1 MTRSSPPSDGFE
13 SRPTKPAP
21 RKKLGDEVA
30 QYLREAL
37 MAGRYLADQRLGV
50 EDLAEE
56 LGVSTMPVRE
66 ALLTLANEGLLVVRP
81 RRGFRVVQLTVQDI
95 EDVYDVHAY
104 LSGRLAERAA
114 ANISEQT
121 VGKLADLQRRI
132 ERATADKE
140 PLAVLERLNSEFHRE
155 INRCAKSPRL
165 EWFLRAATRY
175 LPRQFYEDV
184 PEWAQTSTQ
193 DHPAI
198 IEALVRHD
206 GDGARQLM
214 EQHVERAGALVVRSL
229 LARGWPRGAQAP
241 ADQSLPADQGH
252 PDQSSAD
259 QSYPDR
265 GRPAG

>member
-1 MTRSSPPSDGFE
+1 MTRPSPPSHGFE
-13 SRPTKPAP
+13 SRLTKPAP
-21 RKKLGDEVA
+21 RKKLGEEVA

-37 MAGRYLADQRLGV
+37 MAGRYLPDQRLGV

-81 RRGFRVVQLTVQDI
+81 RRGFRVVQLAVQDI

-114 ANISEQT
+114 AKISDRT
-121 VGKLADLQRRI
+121 AGTLVDLQRRI
-132 ERATADKE
+132 ERAAADKE
-140 PLAVLERLNSEFHRE
+140 PLAVLEQLNFQFHRE

-175 LPRQFYEDV
+175 LPRQFYEDI
-184 PEWAQTSTQ
+184 PEWTQTSTQ

-198 IEALVRHD
+198 IEALTRHD
-206 GDGARQLM
+206 GDAARQLM
-214 EQHVERAGALVVRSL
+214 AQHVERAGALVVKSL
-229 LARGWPRGAQAP
+229 LARGWPHGSQAP
-241 ADQSLPADQGH
+241 AGQGH
-252 PDQSSAD
+252 PADEGLPDQD
-259 QSYPDR
+259 
-265 GRPAG
+265 RPAG

>member
-1 MTRSSPPSDGFE
+1 MTRPSPPSHGFE
-13 SRPTKPAP
+13 SRLTKPAP
-21 RKKLGDEVA
+21 RKKLGEEVA

-81 RRGFRVVQLTVQDI
+81 RRGFRVVQLAVQDI

-114 ANISEQT
+114 ANISAHT
-121 VGKLADLQRRI
+121 VGTLADLQRRI
-132 ERATADKE
+132 ERAVADNE
-140 PLAVLERLNSEFHRE
+140 PPAVLERLNYEFHRE

-175 LPRQFYEDV
+175 LPRQFYEDI
-184 PEWAQTSTQ
+184 PEWAQTSAQ
-193 DHPAI
+193 DHPGI
-198 IEALVRHD
+198 IDALARHD
-206 GDGARQLM
+206 GDAARQLM
-214 EQHVERAGALVVRSL
+214 TQHVERAGALVVQSL
-229 LARGWPRGAQAP
+229 LARGWPRGPQEP
-241 ADQSLPADQGH
+241 AAEEHPGEGGHLDQSLPDQDH
-252 PDQSSAD
+252 
-259 QSYPDR
+259 
-265 GRPAG
+265 PAG